1 MATCLCKDKR
11 YIITKEESPYLFKFL
26 LSKLSYPKTTKTKL
40 LINTIYLFII
50 ELPNYYHEEE
60 YVNRLYDWYFHI
72 SKPAMTIDVTG
83 KFIEKNI
90 KGPKK
95 LVEWAVLRMK
105 R

>member
-11 YIITKEESPYLFKFL
+11 YIITKEKSPYLFKFL
-26 LSKLSYPKTTKTKL
+26 LSKLSYPSNEKIKRT
-40 LINTIYLFII
+40 INTIYLFII

-72 SKPAMTIDVTG
+72 SKPAMTINVTG